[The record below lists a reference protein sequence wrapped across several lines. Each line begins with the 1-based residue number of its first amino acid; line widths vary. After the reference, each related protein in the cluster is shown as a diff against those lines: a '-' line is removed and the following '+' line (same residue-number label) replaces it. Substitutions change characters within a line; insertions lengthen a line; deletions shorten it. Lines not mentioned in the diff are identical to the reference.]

1 MPPAPRTLRGL
12 GLTVLAPL
20 VGCAV
25 TEPGIEIDV
34 RPQVEVATF
43 DAAGTPTSGRDLA
56 EEVYGLGPHGGPR
69 VGWERVRAA
78 LGEPG
83 VAEASAGVYQPA

>member
-56 EEVYGLGPHGGPR
+56 EEVYGLGPHGGR
-69 VGWERVRAA
+69 KVNASIELGSAA
-78 LGEPG
+78 HAPIMPAPG
-83 VAEASAGVYQPA
+83 AYVLN